1 MDLGFAAVWAK
12 LWQVVGGE
20 NVEDLDEDD
29 AAGGWR
35 RGGDDVVAVVLAAD
49 GSALFDLVGGEVIG
63 GDEAPAGFFEV
74 GDLVCHRAFVEL
86 LGVLG
91 DACEGG
97 G

>member
-1 MDLGFAAVWAK
+1 M
-12 LWQVVGGE
+12 
-20 NVEDLDEDD
+20 
-29 AAGGWR
+29 
-35 RGGDDVVAVVLAAD
+35 VLAAD

-86 LGVLG
+86 VGVLG